1 MSRPIL
7 PLGAL
12 ARTAAAALATAAAL
26 ALAACASTGVNSG
39 DVNLVS
45 VEEEWQLGRQ
55 LERDLAG
62 RLRLVGDRAL
72 AGYVS
77 AMGQR
82 IVRQTELAGMPWEF
96 HVVADPEVNAFNVPG
111 GHVYV
116 NTGLIATA
124 DNASELAAVVAHEVA
139 HGVSRHGTEQ
149 LTRGY
154 GLNLLA
160 GLVLGEDPAAYERL
174 LAQLAGAGT
183 IARFSRGAET
193 EADDLGYAYMVRA
206 GYHPRGMQTI
216 FEELLSRRRRSPGAV
231 ERFFATHPLT
241 EDRID
246 RVRERIA
253 RQPPGGNLRTNESG
267 FAEASRRAR

>member
-12 ARTAAAALATAAAL
+12 ARTAAAALATAAAR
-26 ALAACASTGVNSG
+26 ARAACASTVVKSG

-45 VEEEWQLGRQ
+45 VEEEWQHGRQ

-124 DNASELAAVVAHEVA
+124 DNASELAAVVAHEVT

-149 LTRGY
+149 ITRGY

-160 GLVLGEDPAAYERL
+160 GLVLGENPAAYERL

-193 EADDLGYAYMVRA
+193 EADDLGYTYMVRA

-216 FEELLSRRRRSPGAV
+216 FEELLSRRRRSP
-231 ERFFATHPLT
+231 
-241 EDRID
+241 
-246 RVRERIA
+246 VR
-253 RQPPGGNLRTNESG
+253 
-267 FAEASRRAR
+267 

>member
-82 IVRQTELAGMPWEF
+82 IVRQTELAGMTWEF

-160 GLVLGEDPAAYERL
+160 GLVLGENPAAYERL
-174 LAQLAGAGT
+174 LALEAFGVKLGLTNMARLCEALDHPERSFRSVHVAGT
-183 IARFSRGAET
+183 NGKGSVTAMVHAALLAAGPKLPSGLHSR
-193 EADDLGYAYMVRA
+193 
-206 GYHPRGMQTI
+206 
-216 FEELLSRRRRSPGAV
+216 
-231 ERFFATHPLT
+231 
-241 EDRID
+241 
-246 RVRERIA
+246 
-253 RQPPGGNLRTNESG
+253 
-267 FAEASRRAR
+267 